1 MKVVARFSFPHEA
14 HLAKTNLEAAG
25 IESTLADEH
34 TVNMQWLYSDAIGG
48 VRLLVEDSDAEAAL
62 TILQA
67 DFSECL
73 DDGANAFEVDAFGA
87 DASGVTAAGVRASG
101 QRVSDERDSCPCC
114 GSTQLV
120 PYTKGKKPAFVV
132 FLLLGFPLFF
142 YQHGYQCKSCGAFS
156 KVLDKP

>member
-48 VRLLVEDSDAEAAL
+48 VRLLVEDSDANAAL

-73 DDGANAFEVDAFGA
+73 DDGANAFEA

-132 FLLLGFPLFF
+132 FMLLGFPLFF